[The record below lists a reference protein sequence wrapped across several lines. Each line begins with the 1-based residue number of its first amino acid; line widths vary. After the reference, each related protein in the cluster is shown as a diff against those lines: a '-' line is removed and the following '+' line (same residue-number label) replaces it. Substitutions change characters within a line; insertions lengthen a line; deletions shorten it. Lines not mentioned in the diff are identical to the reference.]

1 MEKMMSRMSYLAMIA
16 CLVAALLAFSEISH
30 AAMWVGGEMG
40 PNFIANTDVKVTAP
54 GSSTTLKSIG
64 VGPAVLGGVTVGYD
78 FVNAGFLG
86 YDYPKWMSYFGFLV
100 DFSYDRY
107 PIFNQTVTAVTNG
120 ASSVTHFNGADGRIY
135 PLAFVFYA
143 HYGFLKDS
151 DVPVGRL
158 HPYIGVG
165 PAIAFSSLQIKGLG
179 NSTVANA
186 ALAVEGGIRYVLTA
200 SVTLDLALRYRYV
213 QPDYSYTTPT
223 GKVDVNFT
231 AHSFTPLLRVA
242 YHF

>member
-1 MEKMMSRMSYLAMIA
+1 MSRISYLTRVVW
-16 CLVAALLAFSEISH
+16 LVAALMAFAGMAQ

-54 GSSTTLKSIG
+54 GSSTTLKNVG
-64 VGPAVLGGVTVGYD
+64 VDPAVLGGVTVGYD

-86 YDYPKWMSYFGFLV
+86 YDYPQWMSYFGFLV

-107 PIFNQTVTAVTNG
+107 PISNQTVTAVTNG
-120 ASSVTHFNGADGRIY
+120 SSSVTHFGGADGRIY

-165 PAIAFSSLQIKGLG
+165 PAIAFSSLQIKGYG
-179 NSTVANA
+179 TSTAANV

-213 QPDYSYTTPT
+213 QPDYSYNIPG
-223 GKVDVNFT
+223 GKADVSFT

>member
-1 MEKMMSRMSYLAMIA
+1 LGWA
-16 CLVAALLAFSEISH
+16 CLKRKAVEGLNNQKGRGKKETIGPSGALCLQGELMGSPLYFFEHEII
-30 AAMWVGGEMG
+30 
-40 PNFIANTDVKVTAP
+40 PDN
-54 GSSTTLKSIG
+54 
-64 VGPAVLGGVTVGYD
+64 
-78 FVNAGFLG
+78 
-86 YDYPKWMSYFGFLV
+86 
-100 DFSYDRY
+100 RY
-107 PIFNQTVTAVTNG
+107 PIFNQSVTAVNNSTG
-120 ASSVTHFNGADGRIY
+120 ASSVTNFYGADGRIY

-151 DVPVGRL
+151 EVPVGRL

-165 PAIAFSSLQIKGLG
+165 PGLTFSSLQIKGLG
-179 NSTVANA
+179 NSNAVNA

-213 QPDYSYTTPT
+213 QPDYSYTTPA

-231 AHSFTPLLRVA
+231 APSFTPLLRVA